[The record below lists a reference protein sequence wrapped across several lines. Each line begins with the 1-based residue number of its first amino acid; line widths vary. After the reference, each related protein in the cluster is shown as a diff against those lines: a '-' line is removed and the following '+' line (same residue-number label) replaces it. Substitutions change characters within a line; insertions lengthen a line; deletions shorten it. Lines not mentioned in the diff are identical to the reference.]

1 MVTHCRMVPVV
12 FERCAAILF
21 FFPPLLCAL
30 YKYRFLYKN
39 RAIEAHGQCDRIAWS
54 RVNLGLHTAFVEK
67 MDHCRLR
74 MPSELASSATST
86 NGTAAAIR

>member
-1 MVTHCRMVPVV
+1 MWLRTAGWFHV

-39 RAIEAHGQCDRIAWS
+39 RAIEAQGQCDRIAWS

-67 MDHCRLR
+67 MDHCIIEAFPKISHDDLSGRG
-74 MPSELASSATST
+74 
-86 NGTAAAIR
+86 GTKA